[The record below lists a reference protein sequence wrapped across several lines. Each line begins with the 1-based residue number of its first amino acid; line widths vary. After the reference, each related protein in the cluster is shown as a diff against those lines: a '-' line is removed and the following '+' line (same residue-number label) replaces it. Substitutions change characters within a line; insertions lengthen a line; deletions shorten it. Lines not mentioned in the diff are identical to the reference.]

1 MRNIWKKWLGISVS
15 ICLLLSVALPAYAA
29 KAPAPQELHITSL
42 AEFLDFAEHCRLDS
56 NSQNLTVY
64 LETDID
70 LTNVDFAGIPIFCGT
85 FYGNQHTISGLSMEK
100 DGSVQGLFRYVSKGA
115 VLQDLAVVG
124 DVLPEGSRRM
134 VGGIVGSNEGTIR
147 ACNFTGRVSGN
158 ERVGGIVGC
167 NQVAGIV
174 EGCQMSGSVE
184 GDHFSGGIAGENLGL
199 VRDCTN
205 DARINGTADE
215 NSVSVSDVTWDAL
228 MGTESAH
235 TVTDIGGIAGSS
247 SGVIRACNNKGTVGY
262 QHMGYNVGG
271 IAGSQKGLIAECT
284 NMGEVYG
291 RKEVGGIVGQI
302 EPIPQIEY
310 SKDTLQMLQQQ
321 LKKTA
326 SLADQASADAQNSAA
341 SIQGQVDALQ
351 GQAGTALDAINQL
364 VPDRDNP
371 DLPDE
376 DSILAAKNTL
386 SSSVS
391 AMHGTMDGIATS
403 TKGALDTMSGNIQAM
418 AKQMESISKTL
429 ANAPDN
435 LGGSMK
441 DVSDADTEKDL
452 TGKVMQCKNA
462 GNVEGDLNAGG
473 IAGAIAMENDLD
485 PEDDLQFS
493 GSRSLNFKG
502 ELRAVIC
509 DSENSAQISAKKRQ
523 VGGIV
528 GWMSCG
534 LVKNCVNTGALD
546 AESARNVGGIAGNSD
561 GFIRGCSAKCRLSG
575 DKNVGGIAG
584 SAVIATDCRSVVEIL
599 NSSEKTGAVLGQ
611 KKEGRTEVEKPVA
624 NNAYLVVEQDVG
636 GIDGVSYADLAQ
648 PMEQD
653 AFMQL
658 PALPQQFQN
667 STLTFIEDDGT
678 ANSVT
683 VPLGQ
688 PLEDAQIPTILDKSE
703 HSGYWE
709 GLEELDLSHIYF
721 DQSFTAAYE
730 PYRATMRS
738 EDERES
744 GKAILLA
751 EGTFCKEETIYLEA
765 WEDDAPVLQE
775 RHELLESWK
784 IPALTNGTITR
795 LRVASPD
802 GVDAS
807 CVHVLLKC
815 ADGTWKTAETTV
827 SGSYLVFPVE
837 ETDAAFCLVRV
848 PAPIPWA
855 KYGAAAGGAVLVLL
869 VLGVAIHKKH
879 KKKQPATVK

>member
-1 MRNIWKKWLGISVS
+1 MRNIWKKWLGVSLS

-29 KAPAPQELHITSL
+29 NAPAPQELHITSL
-42 AEFLDFAEHCRLDS
+42 AEFLDFTEQCRLDS

-70 LTNVDFAGIPIFCGT
+70 LTNVDFGGIPIFCGT
-85 FYGNQHTISGLSMEK
+85 FYGNQHTVSGFSLEK
-100 DGSVQGLFRYVSKGA
+100 DGSVQGLFRYLSKGA
-115 VLQDLAVVG
+115 VLQDLAVKG
-124 DVLPEGSRRM
+124 KVLPEGSRRM
-134 VGGIVGSNEGTIR
+134 VGGIVGSNEGTVR
-147 ACNFTGRVSGN
+147 ACSFTGRVSGG

-174 EGCQMSGSVE
+174 ESCQSFGSVE
-184 GDHFSGGIAGENLGL
+184 GDHFSGGIAGENMGL

-205 DARINGTADE
+205 NARINGTADE
-215 NSVSVSDVTWDAL
+215 NNVSISDVTLDSL
-228 MGTESAH
+228 TGTESAN
-235 TVTDIGGIAGSS
+235 TVTDIGGVAGSS

-271 IAGSQKGLIAECT
+271 IAGSQKGLIAECK
-284 NMGEVYG
+284 NYGQVYG

-302 EPIPQIEY
+302 EPIPKIEY

-326 SLADQASADAQNSAA
+326 SLADQASADAQNSAS
-341 SIQGQVDALQ
+341 SIQGQVDTLQ

-364 VPDRDNP
+364 VPDKDNP
-371 DLPDE
+371 SLPDE

-391 AMHGTMDGIATS
+391 AMHGTMDGIASS
-403 TKGALDTMSGNIQAM
+403 TKGAMDTMSGNIQAM
-418 AKQMESISKTL
+418 AKQMEAISKTL
-429 ANAPDN
+429 ANAPDH
-435 LGGSMK
+435 LGGSMT

-452 TGKVMQCKNA
+452 TGKVMQCSNL
-462 GNVEGDLNAGG
+462 GDVEGDLNAGG

-485 PEDDLQFS
+485 PEDDLQIS

-509 DSENSAQISAKKRQ
+509 DSENSAKISAKKRQ

-534 LVKNCVNTGALD
+534 LVKDCVNTGALD
-546 AESARNVGGIAGNSD
+546 AESAKNVGGIAGNSD
-561 GFIRGCSAKCRLSG
+561 GFIRRCSAKCQLSG
-575 DKNVGGIAG
+575 GKNVGGIAG

-599 NSSEKTGAVLGQ
+599 DGSERTGAVLGQ
-611 KKEGRTEVEKPVA
+611 QKTGHTEEEKPVA
-624 NNAYLVVEQDVG
+624 SNVYLIVKQDVG
-636 GIDGVSYADLAQ
+636 GIDGVSYTGLAE
-648 PMEQD
+648 PIEQE

-658 PALPQQFQN
+658 TALPQQFQGAN
-667 STLTFIEDDGT
+667 LTFIEEDG
-678 ANSVT
+678 SIRRVT

-688 PLEDAQIPTILDKSE
+688 QLEDAQIPTILDKTE

-709 GLEELDLSHIYF
+709 GLEELDLSHVYF
-721 DQSFTAAYE
+721 DQTFTAAYE

-738 EDERES
+738 EEERDS

-765 WEDDAPVLQE
+765 WEDDGPILPEQ
-775 RHELLESWK
+775 HELLESWK
-784 IPALTNGTITR
+784 IPVLTNGTITQ
-795 LRVASPD
+795 LRAATVD

-807 CVHVLLKC
+807 CVHILVKD
-815 ADGTWKTAETTV
+815 ADGTWKAAEATV
-827 SGSYLVFPVE
+827 NGSYLVFPIE
-837 ETDAAFCLVRV
+837 KTDVAFSLVRV

-855 KYGAAAGGAVLVLL
+855 KYGAAAGGAVLVLF
-869 VLGVAIHKKH
+869 VLGFSVHKKH
-879 KKKQPATVK
+879 KKKQLATVK